1 MGYVP
6 PPTPQHGLEEGPVL
20 LKDGR
25 TALLRRASKKDLPL
39 FVEFLRRL
47 SPTSLR
53 LRFFSPIS
61 PEKAAELLLSAKP
74 EEEKV
79 TLVVLL
85 GEPPRIVATGEY
97 VRVKGEDT
105 AEVAFLVDDAFQGKG
120 LGTLL
125 LERLALI
132 AAKRGVRRFQAFVL
146 AENKQML
153 SVFMESGFRV
163 RAHREG
169 GEVEVE
175 FEILMEEETA
185 RRFEWRE
192 KVSTIASLHP
202 FFFPRGVAVVGA
214 SRDPERSEE
223 RRVGKE
229 CSEPCRSRWS
239 P

>member
-1 MGYVP
+1 M
-6 PPTPQHGLEEGPVL
+6 
-20 LKDGR
+20 
-25 TALLRRASKKDLPL
+25 
-39 FVEFLRRL
+39 
-47 SPTSLR
+47 
-53 LRFFSPIS
+53 
-61 PEKAAELLLSAKP
+61 
-74 EEEKV
+74 
-79 TLVVLL
+79 
-85 GEPPRIVATGEY
+85 
-97 VRVKGEDT
+97 
-105 AEVAFLVDDAFQGKG
+105 DDAFQGKG

-202 FFFPRGVAVVGA
+202 FFFPRGWRWWGRAATRRASATASWRTSSSAA
-214 SRDPERSEE
+214 SRGRS
-223 RRVGKE
+223 
-229 CSEPCRSRWS
+229 SR
-239 P
+239 

>member
-25 TALLRRASKKDLPL
+25 TAFLRRANPKDLPL

-47 SPTSLR
+47 SPESLR
-53 LRFFSPIS
+53 MRFFSPIS

-79 TLVVLL
+79 TLVVLA
-85 GEPPRIVATGEY
+85 GDPPRMVATGEY
-97 VRVKGEDT
+97 VRLKGEDT

-132 AAKRGVRRFQAFVL
+132 AAKR
-146 AENKQML
+146 
-153 SVFMESGFRV
+153 
-163 RAHREG
+163 
-169 GEVEVE
+169 
-175 FEILMEEETA
+175 
-185 RRFEWRE
+185 
-192 KVSTIASLHP
+192 
-202 FFFPRGVAVVGA
+202 
-214 SRDPERSEE
+214 
-223 RRVGKE
+223 
-229 CSEPCRSRWS
+229 
-239 P
+239 